1 MLVRPSRPSARDDG
15 FSLLEVL
22 VATSIM
28 TVGVAALAQLAG
40 LSLYAN
46 VPARRTTVAPVLAQQ
61 KIEELV
67 AEAAVGGLAPSPAGT
82 LASDVAGYCDFVDR
96 AGRPLGAGPVAPAD
110 SAYARRWSIEPLP
123 ASPAHTSILQ
133 VLVIDL
139 RHYAAGNATPSG
151 VRLPGDARIVAA
163 AAGRAF

>member
-1 MLVRPSRPSARDDG
+1 MLARPSPRFRKDDG
-15 FSLLEVL
+15 FSLLEAL

-28 TVGVAALAQLAG
+28 AVGIAALAQLAG

-46 VPARRTTVAPVLAQQ
+46 GQARQTTVAPVLAQQ

-96 AGRPLGAGPVAPAD
+96 AGRPLGAGPAPPAD

-139 RHYAAGNATPSG
+139 RHHAAASAVPAD
-151 VRLPGDARIVAA
+151 VRLPGDARVVAA

>member
-1 MLVRPSRPSARDDG
+1 MLVTHAGAPSNQEG
-15 FSLLEVL
+15 FSLLEAL

-28 TVGVAALAQLAG
+28 AVGVAALAQLAA

-46 VPARRTTVAPVLAQQ
+46 VRARQTTVAPVLAQQ
-61 KIEELV
+61 KVEELV

-82 LASDVAGYCDFVDR
+82 LARDVAGYCDFVDR
-96 AGRPLGAGPVAPAD
+96 AGRPLGVGPSPPAD
-110 SAYARRWSIEPLP
+110 SAFARRWSIEPLP

-139 RHYAAGNATPSG
+139 RHHATANAIPSS
-151 VRLPGDARIVAA
+151 VRLPGDARVVAA
-163 AAGRAF
+163 AVGKTY

>member
-1 MLVRPSRPSARDDG
+1 MLVRHAGPSSSDKG
-15 FSLLEVL
+15 FSLLEAL
-22 VATSIM
+22 IATSIM
-28 TVGVAALAQLAG
+28 AVGVAALAQLAG

-46 VPARRTTVAPVLAQQ
+46 VQARQTTVAPVLARQ

-96 AGRPLGAGPVAPAD
+96 AGRPLGAGPSPPAE

-139 RHYAAGNATPSG
+139 RHHARANAIPSG
-151 VRLPGDARIVAA
+151 VRLPGDARVVAA
-163 AAGRAF
+163 AVGKVF

>member
-1 MLVRPSRPSARDDG
+1 MLVQPSRRSARDDG
-15 FSLLEVL
+15 FSLLEAL

-28 TVGVAALAQLAG
+28 AVGVAALAQLAG

-46 VPARRTTVAPVLAQQ
+46 RQARQTTVAPVLAQQ

-82 LASDVAGYCDFVDR
+82 LASDIAGYCDFVDR
-96 AGRPLGAGPVAPAD
+96 AGRSLGAGPAPPVD

-139 RHYAAGNATPSG
+139 RHHAAGNGLPSG
-151 VRLPGDARIVAA
+151 VRLPGNARVIAA
-163 AAGRAF
+163 AVGRDF

>member
-1 MLVRPSRPSARDDG
+1 MLVRPSRLSARDDG
-15 FSLLEVL
+15 FSLLEAL

-40 LSLYAN
+40 WSLYAN
-46 VPARRTTVAPVLAQQ
+46 VQARRMSIAPVLAQQ
-61 KIEELV
+61 KVEELV
-67 AEAAVGGLAPSPAGT
+67 AEAAAGGLAPSPAGT
-82 LASDVAGYCDFVDR
+82 LASDITGYCDFVDR
-96 AGRPLGAGPVAPAD
+96 TGRPLGAGPAPPE

-139 RHYAAGNATPSG
+139 RHHAASNAVPAG
-151 VRLPGDARIVAA
+151 VRLPGDARVVAA
-163 AAGRAF
+163 VVGRAF

>member
-1 MLVRPSRPSARDDG
+1 MLVRRLRPLRKDDG
-15 FSLLEVL
+15 FSLLEAL

-40 LSLYAN
+40 LSLYAT
-46 VPARRTTVAPVLAQQ
+46 VQARQTTIAPVLAQQ

-67 AEAAVGGLAPSPAGT
+67 AEAAVGGVAASPAGT

-96 AGRPLGAGPVAPAD
+96 TGRPLGAGPAVPAD

-139 RHYAAGNATPSG
+139 RHHAANNATPSN

-163 AAGRAF
+163 AVGKVF

>member
-1 MLVRPSRPSARDDG
+1 MLVRASRLSTRDDG
-15 FSLLEVL
+15 FSLLEAL

-40 LSLYAN
+40 WSLHAN
-46 VPARRTTVAPVLAQQ
+46 AQARRTSIAPVLAQQ
-61 KIEELV
+61 KVEELV
-67 AEAAVGGLAPSPAGT
+67 AEAAAGGLAPSPAGT

-96 AGRPLGAGPVAPAD
+96 AGRPLGAAPAPD

-123 ASPAHTSILQ
+123 SSPAHTSILQ

-139 RHYAAGNATPSG
+139 RHHSAANAVPAG
-151 VRLPGDARIVAA
+151 VRLPGDARVVAA
-163 AAGRAF
+163 AVGRAF

>member
-1 MLVRPSRPSARDDG
+1 MPVRPSRPFSRDDG

-40 LSLYAN
+40 LSVYAN
-46 VPARRTTVAPVLAQQ
+46 VQARQASVAAVLAQW
-61 KIEELV
+61 KVEELI
-67 AEAAVGGLAPSPAGT
+67 AEAVAGGLAPSPAGT
-82 LASDVAGYCDFVDR
+82 LTSDVAGYCDFVDR
-96 AGRPLGAGPVAPAD
+96 AGRTLGAGPASPN
-110 SAYARRWSIEPLP
+110 SAFVRRWSIEPLP

-139 RHYAAGNATPSG
+139 RHHGAGNAVPAS
-151 VRLPGDARIVAA
+151 VRLPGDARLVAA
-163 AAGRAF
+163 AAARAF

>member
-1 MLVRPSRPSARDDG
+1 MLAKPSRRSARDDG
-15 FSLLEVL
+15 FSLLEAL

-40 LSLYAN
+40 WSLFAN
-46 VPARRTTVAPVLAQQ
+46 VQARRTSTAPVLAQQ
-61 KIEELV
+61 KVEELV

-82 LASDVAGYCDFVDR
+82 LARDVAGYCDFVDR
-96 AGRPLGAGPVAPAD
+96 SGRLLGAGTAPPD

-123 ASPAHTSILQ
+123 TSPAHTSIVQ

-139 RHYAAGNATPSG
+139 RHHAAGNAVPAN
-151 VRLPGDARIVAA
+151 VRLPGDARVVAA
-163 AAGRAF
+163 VVGRDF

>member
-1 MLVRPSRPSARDDG
+1 MLVRSSWPLRNEDG
-15 FSLLEVL
+15 FSLLEAL

-28 TVGVAALAQLAG
+28 AVGVAALAQLAG
-40 LSLYAN
+40 WSLYAN
-46 VPARRTTVAPVLAQQ
+46 VQARQTTLAPVLAQQ

-82 LASDVAGYCDFVDR
+82 LASDVAGYYDFVDR
-96 AGRPLGAGPVAPAD
+96 AGRPLGAGPAPAD

-123 ASPAHTSILQ
+123 ASPAHMSILQ

-139 RHYAAGNATPSG
+139 RHHAAGNAVPAD
-151 VRLPGDARIVAA
+151 VRLPGDARVVAA